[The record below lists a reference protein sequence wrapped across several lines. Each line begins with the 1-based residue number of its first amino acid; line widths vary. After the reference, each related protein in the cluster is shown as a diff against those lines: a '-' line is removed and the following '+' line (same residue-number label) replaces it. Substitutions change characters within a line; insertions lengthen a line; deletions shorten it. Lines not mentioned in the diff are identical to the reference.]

1 MSEASNAQRI
11 HALPHVLPL
20 PDALPDLPSL
30 ENSSLL
36 SVEDSSDLMLEEP
49 SVPTFEEW
57 DELLF
62 SSSAVSS
69 ANGDNTKDFNPGSLT
84 LSEVNNTYQFQDHLQ
99 EYEEHC
105 HLTPV

>member
-1 MSEASNAQRI
+1 MLQEEECVGGVKCTA
-11 HALPHVLPL
+11 
-20 PDALPDLPSL
+20 DTCTT
-30 ENSSLL
+30 
-36 SVEDSSDLMLEEP
+36 SSDLMLEEP
-49 SVPTFEEW
+49 TVPTFEEW